1 MPKLLNAALDELLT
15 RCDVLL
21 CPAAPGPA
29 PKGLDTTGDPIFNGI
44 WTFCGTP
51 CVSVPLLTLLALLA
65 FISIAVFL
73 LILAFKVPSPDLVI
87 MILITLGFVA
97 YDLATSSGKKGD

>member
-1 MPKLLNAALDELLT
+1 MN
-15 RCDVLL
+15 R
-21 CPAAPGPA
+21 
-29 PKGLDTTGDPIFNGI
+29 
-44 WTFCGTP
+44 
-51 CVSVPLLTLLALLA
+51 LLALLA

-87 MILITLGFVA
+87 MILVTLGFVA